1 MTWNARRVEGDELGK
16 GVVSGNEEEIVLS
29 RIQRDIPYT
38 HFDFGNAAAR
48 LCIGLPLLRVARL
61 ILLPSLLVVANGEL
75 NLRDVDDDF
84 LIEIN
89 AQLPSSHCHPAFAL

>member
-1 MTWNARRVEGDELGK
+1 M
-16 GVVSGNEEEIVLS
+16 SGNEEEIVLS
-29 RIQRDIPYT
+29 RVWRDIPYT

-48 LCIGLPLLRVARL
+48 LCTSLLLLRVVRL

-75 NLRDVDDDF
+75 DLWDVDDDF